1 MSNYIRPEYFLLSV
15 VVPCYN
21 EEAVIRFTYNSICE
35 ALESASFHLQMIF
48 VNDGSEDRTEEILEE
63 ISAADLRVK
72 VVTLTRNFGHQPAV
86 SAGLANADGDA
97 VAVIDADLQDPPEV
111 ILRMI
116 EKWREGYD
124 VAYGIR
130 TKRNEATWKRLCY
143 ATFYRLFKRIS
154 YIEAPLDAGDFSL
167 IDRRVLTQVNT
178 LPEKNRFFRGL
189 RAWVGFKQIGIYYER
204 QPRAA
209 GTTKY
214 PFFRLVR
221 LATDGVFNFSTVPLT
236 IVFILGLVM
245 STISLTASC
254 AVVALRVFD
263 ISIFGQYMRDGQ
275 GLTSLILT
283 VLLIGGIQLICM
295 GILGEYIGRIY
306 QEVKSR
312 PAYVVRQSPS
322 PGLASSEDKL
332 PIALDLKIHGEDWR
346 RALAEQLLDGPLAL
360 DAAGGNAARRHVP
373 VRARAPSSHIT
384 G

>member
-1 MSNYIRPEYFLLSV
+1 
-15 VVPCYN
+15 
-21 EEAVIRFTYNSICE
+21 
-35 ALESASFHLQMIF
+35 MIF

-63 ISAADLRVK
+63 ISAADPRVK
-72 VVTLTRNFGHQPAV
+72 VVTLARNFGHQPAV

-130 TKRNEATWKRLCY
+130 TKRKEPTWKRLCY

-167 IDRRVLTQVNT
+167 IDRQVLTQVNT

-209 GTTKY
+209 GITKY
-214 PFFRLVR
+214 TFFRLVR
-221 LATDGVFNFSTVPLT
+221 LATDGVFNFSTVPLR
-236 IVFILGLVM
+236 IVFILGVVM

-254 AVVALRVFD
+254 AVVVLRVFD
-263 ISIFGQYMRDGQ
+263 ISIFGQYMRDVQ
-275 GLTSLILT
+275 GFSSLILT
-283 VLLIGGIQLICM
+283 VLLIGGIQLICT

-312 PAYVVRQSPS
+312 PPYVVRQSPS
-322 PGLASSEDKL
+322 PGFASSEDKL
-332 PIALDLKIHGEDWR
+332 PIALDLNIHGEDWR

-360 DAAGGNAARRHVP
+360 DAAGGNTARRPVP
-373 VRARAPSSHIT
+373 VRARAPSSHTT